1 MPPLGVWC
9 VCCRPS
15 SRFMQTH
22 IHTPSHPHFR
32 RLRSNILRDGN
43 PTTFPHPLP
52 QPVNVNSSSVLILK
66 SGFIRGQ
73 GPRAPPTILKGQLWP
88 RRSTHAGHVQPARLS
103 SAPALCFF
111 RSALMLRL
119 TPLCLTSLRLTP
131 HHHSICKN
139 KLIKAKSSGQRVSTW
154 GTDCV

>member
-1 MPPLGVWC
+1 MPVQKKKKSNKMPPLGVWC

-15 SRFMQTH
+15 RRFMQTH
-22 IHTPSHPHFR
+22 IHTLSHPHFR

-66 SGFIRGQ
+66 SGFIRGR

-88 RRSTHAGHVQPARLS
+88 RRSAHAGHVQPARLLS
-103 SAPALCFF
+103 SSFMFLPVRPDAAPHSSLPHF
-111 RSALMLRL
+111 S
-119 TPLCLTSLRLTP
+119 PPHSTSSLHL
-131 HHHSICKN
+131 
-139 KLIKAKSSGQRVSTW
+139 
-154 GTDCV
+154 